1 MGVDKTQKELTIERN
16 VIMYITLDS
25 IIDLSL
31 SFIMKI
37 KRKVGLKAITT
48 LVFTLTNVGDTTL

>member
-48 LVFTLTNVGDTTL
+48 LIFTLTNVGDTTL